1 MENEVITSKKIIY
14 PGDMIGIIG
23 EGRSSVQLVTTAKSM
38 GFKVS
43 VYVTSEQNEVV
54 HYADKSF
61 VGSLNDGEKLQRFAE
76 RCKIVMYESE
86 MVDIKIIKY
95 LQQFVSIPQGTQLL
109 ELNQDRIIEKATME
123 QLGIKTA
130 PYVTIVDLDDL
141 YDSVNEIG
149 YPGILQP
156 ILKDP
161 LNEQSLLL
169 ESEIDVQGGAIART
183 GDLFTTIMAGYWS

>member
-1 MENEVITSKKIIY
+1 
-14 PGDMIGIIG
+14 
-23 EGRSSVQLVTTAKSM
+23 
-38 GFKVS
+38 
-43 VYVTSEQNEVV
+43 
-54 HYADKSF
+54 
-61 VGSLNDGEKLQRFAE
+61 
-76 RCKIVMYESE
+76 MYESE

-161 LNEQSLLL
+161 LNEQAYCWKVKLTFPKRLHCSN
-169 ESEIDVQGGAIART
+169 
-183 GDLFTTIMAGYWS
+183 GDLFTTIMARHWS

>member
-109 ELNQDRIIEKATME
+109 ELN
-123 QLGIKTA
+123 
-130 PYVTIVDLDDL
+130 
-141 YDSVNEIG
+141 
-149 YPGILQP
+149 
-156 ILKDP
+156 
-161 LNEQSLLL
+161 
-169 ESEIDVQGGAIART
+169 
-183 GDLFTTIMAGYWS
+183 